1 MSGMTK
7 MPPSCEAHLA
17 RVQERFS
24 QLLDA
29 KYRAG
34 QAEHGGYM
42 WRKKGMLNNM
52 LEETLDMAVYVCTL
66 EEQLE
71 EVKNLCVAKD
81 IKPAEAL
88 EKIRRIL

>member
-1 MSGMTK
+1 MGKMTT
-7 MPPSCEAHLA
+7 SQEAHLA
-17 RVQERFS
+17 RVKERFT
-24 QLLDA
+24 QLVDA

-34 QAEHGGYM
+34 QEENGGYL
-42 WRKKGMLNNM
+42 WRKKMLPNV
-52 LEETLDMAVYVCTL
+52 LEEVVDQVCYVLTL

>member
-1 MSGMTK
+1 MKMTE
-7 MPPSCEAHLA
+7 MTPSQEAHLA

-34 QAEHGGYM
+34 QAENGGYL
-42 WRKKGMLNNM
+42 WRKKMLPNV
-52 LEETLDMAVYVCTL
+52 LEEVVDQVCYVLTL

>member
-1 MSGMTK
+1 MGK
-7 MPPSCEAHLA
+7 MLPSQEAHLA
-17 RVQERFS
+17 RIQERFS
-24 QLLDA
+24 QLVDA

-34 QAEHGGYM
+34 QEENGGYL
-42 WRKKGMLNNM
+42 WRKKMLTSV
-52 LEETLDMAVYVCTL
+52 LEEVVDQVCYVLTL

>member
-1 MSGMTK
+1 MKMTE
-7 MPPSCEAHLA
+7 MTPSQEAHLA
-17 RVQERFS
+17 RVQERLS
-24 QLLDA
+24 QLVDA

-34 QAEHGGYM
+34 QEEHGGFLF
-42 WRKKGMLNNM
+42 RKKMLPNVM
-52 LEETLDMAVYVCTL
+52 DEVLDLAVYVLTL

-88 EKIRRIL
+88 DKIRRIL

>member
-1 MSGMTK
+1 M
-7 MPPSCEAHLA
+7 
-17 RVQERFS
+17 
-24 QLLDA
+24 DA

-34 QAEHGGYM
+34 QEEHGGFLF
-42 WRKKGMLNNM
+42 RKKMLPNVM
-52 LEETLDMAVYVCTL
+52 DEVLDLAVYVLTL

>member
-1 MSGMTK
+1 MGK
-7 MPPSCEAHLA
+7 MLPSQEAHLA
-17 RVQERFS
+17 RIQERFS
-24 QLLDA
+24 QLVDA

-34 QAEHGGYM
+34 QEEHGGYL
-42 WRKKGMLNNM
+42 WRRKMLTNV
-52 LEETLDMAVYVCTL
+52 LEEVVDQVCYVLTL